1 MDGAHRRAPLKHPCF
16 LAYTVPSQSFI
27 PTRSK
32 DKKAFE
38 SAVVGRS
45 TLLMLAVSAFWYLYR
60 RAPTRSPISALNPED
75 AYLLRYLSF
84 FIVSGMA
91 FLMAV
96 SAAAT
101 TKKIAVPVFIKNMGL
116 RIAMIALAFVLFFT
130 QWNFSLSAIGSLL
143 THGLL

>member
-1 MDGAHRRAPLKHPCF
+1 M
-16 LAYTVPSQSFI
+16 
-27 PTRSK
+27 
-32 DKKAFE
+32 
-38 SAVVGRS
+38 VGRS
-45 TLLMLAVSAFWYLYR
+45 TLLMLAVSAFWYLCR
-60 RAPTRSPISALNPED
+60 RAPTRYPISALNPED

-116 RIAMIALAFVLFFT
+116 RIAMIALAFVLLFTSGIFRFNPLAHSIRLGFF
-130 QWNFSLSAIGSLL
+130 SIGCGSTFIRLE
-143 THGLL
+143 